1 MTSIRAA
8 STADLE
14 AIVAVHRAAFDT
26 FFLTSLGPRFL
37 VRLYAGYLAHPS
49 GILLV
54 DDASGSAPIRGF
66 VAGTT
71 EPESFYAWL
80 RRTRG
85 PALALAAAPALA
97 RRPLRVG
104 RRLVAAIRYRGEA
117 PRTVPDAA
125 LLASLAV
132 RPDSAGGGVGGGLVG
147 AFVDRARE
155 AGRPVTYCSTDVAGN
170 DRVLEFYRRQG
181 FHEAER
187 VRRPEGR
194 EMAILIRDPG
204 DDGDAGETADVV
216 AADRDP
222 GIDRQ

>member
-1 MTSIRAA
+1 M
-8 STADLE
+8 
-14 AIVAVHRAAFDT
+14 
-26 FFLTSLGPRFL
+26 P
-37 VRLYAGYLAHPS
+37 
-49 GILLV
+49 
-54 DDASGSAPIRGF
+54 GSD
-66 VAGTT
+66 
-71 EPESFYAWL
+71 
-80 RRTRG
+80 
-85 PALALAAAPALA
+85 APA
-97 RRPLRVG
+97 G
-104 RRLVAAIRYRGEA
+104 RRWRSRPRPPWRGVRCA
-117 PRTVPDAA
+117 SVDGSWPRSAT
-125 LLASLAV
+125 AV
-132 RPDSAGGGVGGGLVG
+132 RPRERSLTPPCLRAWPSVPIQAGGGVGGGLVG